1 MDERLASD
9 VNGMA
14 VWHLLGVD
22 VRTHEKEGKM
32 TREEAAKKWEWVVEN
47 FNDPAIYLWPDEGQK
62 LIESISLLRNPIPD
76 PITGLVPCGCGGKAT
91 RSYSSIGCVVFCA
104 SCGLST
110 KNTFFA
116 SEAVNAWNVA
126 MGYKGGAE

>member
-1 MDERLASD
+1 
-9 VNGMA
+9 
-14 VWHLLGVD
+14 
-22 VRTHEKEGKM
+22 M
-32 TREEAAKKWEWVVEN
+32 TREEAAEYFARKRDTLIWGLKDNRDETRQAHDAYNE
-47 FNDPAIYLWPDEGQK
+47 AIDALCGP
-62 LIESISLLRNPIPD
+62 RPD

-126 MGYKGGAE
+126 MGYGAESGHTDHFE

>member
-1 MDERLASD
+1 MNRQ
-9 VNGMA
+9 
-14 VWHLLGVD
+14 
-22 VRTHEKEGKM
+22 
-32 TREEAAKKWEWVVEN
+32 EAAEVLTALK
-47 FNDPAIYLWPDEGQK
+47 Q
-62 LIESISLLRNPIPD
+62 SLEMSDDYDYCYYSRDIDAYDTALTALRGHQPD
-76 PITGLVPCGCGGKAT
+76 PITGLMPCGCGGKAT

-110 KNTFFA
+110 KNIFFA